1 MCVIAFKP
9 RNVAF
14 PEERILQNCFENNP
28 DGAGFMYPQGGKVH
42 IRKGFET
49 YKAFKAALDR
59 VVKVTG
65 DKIPFVMHF
74 RIATQGFE
82 TGMTHP
88 FPLTQ
93 SMSTMKKLRSKC
105 SIGIAHNGVLFT
117 SDGSKD
123 YSDTMKFIA
132 DYLTNIIRNYSWHKD
147 ERTVKLIENL
157 ISGSRLAIMD
167 KNGFVKLLGKTWTE
181 DKDTKCWFSNTSYS
195 YKKTTYYWGKS
206 SSLYDD
212 DYYDYY
218 DDGYYLKPSKKVSQG
233 SSQIGFQPQ
242 APVVDDWE
250 MFKKADGTYDFNEY
264 SNCPFATED
273 DDSYCAKCAN
283 KGQCTYYQAA
293 MGDQDEQ
300 ESKAEG
306 KVATAASPKL
316 PTPKQ
321 WYANH
326 KIMFGKEPTLDQWN
340 NAILAYKWTKEDL
353 KACFQ

>member
-1 MCVIAFKP
+1 MCVIAYKP

-93 SMSTMKKLRSKC
+93 SMSVMKKLRSKA
-105 SIGIAHNGVLFT
+105 SIGIAHNGVLSLT
-117 SDGSKD
+117 SDGAKD

-132 DYLTNIIRNYSWHKD
+132 DYLTLIIRNYSWHKD
-147 ERTVKLIENL
+147 ERTVQLIERL
-157 ISGSRLAIMD
+157 IEGSRLAIMD

-195 YKKTTYYWGKS
+195 YKKYTYNANAKYWN
-206 SSLYDD
+206 SLYD
-212 DYYDYY
+212 DYY
-218 DDGYYLKPSKKVSQG
+218 DDGYYLTPSTKASTTA
-233 SSQIGFQPQ
+233 
-242 APVVDDWE
+242 APSTKDPYAPDWE
-250 MFKKADGTYDFNEY
+250 LFKNGSGEYEFDDTY
-264 SNCPFATED
+264 CPYTEED
-273 DDSYCAKCAN
+273 DDSMCAKCAG
-283 KGQCTYYQAA
+283 KKECSFYQAA
-293 MGDQDEQ
+293 MWGSGTTPKND
-300 ESKAEG
+300 G

-316 PTPKQ
+316 PTPSE
-321 WYANH
+321 WLANH
-326 KIMFGKEPTLDQWN
+326 KIMFGKEPTLEQWK
-340 NAILAYKWTKEDL
+340 NAILAYKWTEADI
-353 KACFQ
+353 KACLQ

>member
-1 MCVIAFKP
+1 MCVIAYKP

-93 SMSTMKKLRSKC
+93 SLQAMKKLRSKAN
-105 SIGIAHNGVLFT
+105 IGIAHNGVLFT

-157 ISGSRLAIMD
+157 IVGSRFAIMD

-181 DKDTKCWFSNTSYS
+181 DKDTKCWFSNNSYS
-195 YKKTTYYWGKS
+195 YKKYTYTFWNGG
-206 SSLYDD
+206 LYDYD
-212 DYYDYY
+212 DYY
-218 DDGYYLKPSKKVSQG
+218 DDGYYLKPSVDATPSASTTSVANREEEEWSWCKNQQG
-233 SSQIGFQPQ
+233 
-242 APVVDDWE
+242 E
-250 MFKKADGTYDFNEY
+250 YDFDETYCPY
-264 SNCPFATED
+264 SEED
-273 DDSYCAKCAN
+273 DDSYCAKCAG
-283 KGQCTYYQAA
+283 KKECSFYQAA
-293 MGDQDEQ
+293 LWSG
-300 ESKAEG
+300 ESAAKKESDADSQG
-306 KVATAASPKL
+306 LKVATAAEPKTRFTPGEYWNEFKQKFRRN
-316 PTPKQ
+316 PTSAEF
-321 WYANH
+321 ANAN
-326 KIMFGKEPTLDQWN
+326 KV
-340 NAILAYKWTKEDL
+340 YKWTADEL
-353 KACFQ
+353 KKWL